1 MSSGLKFGVIL
12 IQNCPYSEIAQ
23 VATRIEKTGWDS
35 IWVADEFNI
44 ALECW
49 TTLSALA
56 NVTSSIRIGPLISAI
71 PIRHPALL
79 AKTAATVDN
88 ISNGRLELGI
98 GSGVPGTID
107 PIYRMTGIK
116 DWKASERVSRFREQV
131 EILDLLLRE
140 ENVDY
145 SGEYY
150 KFDGCKLTPRPK
162 QKPRPPITIG
172 AHGPKM
178 LRIAARYADR
188 WNTHGETDME
198 LDDSLK
204 TIKNRIPLFDEICDE
219 VGRRNDEVLKSVL
232 TCGPWDTVPFS
243 SIDTF
248 EEITNRFRDIG
259 VQEIIY
265 YYPFWDNAKKPV
277 FDEVDSDVLSR
288 LR

>member
-1 MSSGLKFGVIL
+1 
-12 IQNCPYSEIAQ
+12 
-23 VATRIEKTGWDS
+23 
-35 IWVADEFNI
+35 
-44 ALECW
+44 
-49 TTLSALA
+49 
-56 NVTSSIRIGPLISAI
+56 
-71 PIRHPALL
+71 
-79 AKTAATVDN
+79 
-88 ISNGRLELGI
+88 
-98 GSGVPGTID
+98 
-107 PIYRMTGIK
+107 
-116 DWKASERVSRFREQV
+116 
-131 EILDLLLRE
+131 
-140 ENVDY
+140 
-145 SGEYY
+145 
-150 KFDGCKLTPRPK
+150 
-162 QKPRPPITIG
+162 
-172 AHGPKM
+172 M